1 MEVITAC
8 VFHSTHPQVC
18 EYAYH
23 VGKFL
28 GCCTTRY
35 RRLLSHPESS
45 RIHCNSFA
53 FLNLSVLQTNL
64 FSQKGLDIKS
74 CYKQYAYVH
83 AKLCQ
88 SCPTLCNS
96 MDCSLPGSS
105 VHRILQ
111 ARILEW
117 VAMPSS
123 TSSRGS
129 SRPGVEPAS
138 LMSPELA
145 GDFFATSATWKAL

>member
-18 EYAYH
+18 KYMYH
-23 VGKFL
+23 VGKSL
-28 GCCTTRY
+28 SCCITQY

-45 RIHCNSFA
+45 RVHCNGFT
-53 FLNLSVLQTNL
+53 FLNLSSVLQTNL

-74 CYKQYAYVH
+74 CYRQYACVH
-83 AKLCQ
+83 AKLFQ
-88 SCPTLCNS
+88 SCPPLCNS

-129 SRPGVEPAS
+129 SWARDGTHVS
-138 LMSPELA
+138 YVSRIGRRVLCH
-145 GDFFATSATWKAL
+145 

>member
-1 MEVITAC
+1 MEVITVC

-18 EYAYH
+18 KYMYH
-23 VGKFL
+23 VGKSL
-28 GCCTTRY
+28 SCCITQY

-45 RIHCNSFA
+45 RVHCNGFT
-53 FLNLSVLQTNL
+53 FLNLSSVLQTNL

-74 CYKQYAYVH
+74 CYRQYACVH
-83 AKLCQ
+83 AKLFQ
-88 SCPTLCNS
+88 SCPPLCNS

-129 SRPGVEPAS
+129 SWARDGTHVS
-138 LMSPELA
+138 YVSRIGRRVLCH
-145 GDFFATSATWKAL
+145 

>member
-1 MEVITAC
+1 MEVITVC

-18 EYAYH
+18 KYMYH
-23 VGKFL
+23 VGKSL
-28 GCCTTRY
+28 SCCITQY

-45 RIHCNSFA
+45 RVHCNGFT
-53 FLNLSVLQTNL
+53 FLNLSSVLQTNL

-74 CYKQYAYVH
+74 CYRQYACVH
-83 AKLCQ
+83 AKLFQ
-88 SCPTLCNS
+88 SCPPLCNS

-117 VAMPSS
+117 VATPSS

-129 SRPGVEPAS
+129 S
-138 LMSPELA
+138 
-145 GDFFATSATWKAL
+145 